1 MIKPIKKDKD
11 KLREKIVLE
20 QSIVEIN
27 SKK

>member
-1 MIKPIKKDKD
+1 MIKTIKKDKN

-27 SKK
+27 GEK